1 MQAYG
6 QRHDTSDG
14 KLCWLGRIKRAD
26 ALLAKS
32 PDDKTRKAVEK
43 LVGLAQKDMEWAEQK
58 RNDYLLLCH
67 AADVKPQT
75 IETSCTCHYCLGVP
89 SMHFDSQ
96 TQEAQGVNPLTG
108 YEILAY
114 LAPPIEL
121 IDYLEPLQLPK
132 NVIIWMRRWQAIR
145 GDGGTEIN
153 QVKPEAW
160 ADVSKIIKREKVLP

>member
-58 RNDYLLLCH
+58 RKAYLDLCGV
-67 AADVKPQT
+67 AGIKPQT
-75 IETSCTCHYCLGVP
+75 IESNCTCEYCQTIP
-89 SMHFDSQ
+89 AMHWDGAAEQ
-96 TQEAQGVNPLTG
+96 PGLTG
-108 YEILAY
+108 HEILAY
-114 LAPPIEL
+114 LAPPLEL
-121 IDYLEPLQLPK
+121 MDCLEDRQAQLPK
-132 NVIIWMRRWQAIR
+132 SVVGWMKRWQTIR
-145 GDGGTEIN
+145 GDGTSQIDR
-153 QVKPEAW
+153 VKPEAW
-160 ADVSKIIKREKVLP
+160 ASINQIIKGEKVLA